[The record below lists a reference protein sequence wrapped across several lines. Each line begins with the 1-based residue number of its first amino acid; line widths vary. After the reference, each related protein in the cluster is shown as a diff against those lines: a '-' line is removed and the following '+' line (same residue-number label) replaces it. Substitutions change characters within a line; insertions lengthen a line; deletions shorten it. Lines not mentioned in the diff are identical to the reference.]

1 MDLSSLTPDKQV
13 KLQYWLDVIRQCRAS
28 GLTNQI
34 WCEQHDISLKSYYY
48 WLSKIRKLAL
58 EELPRKKNGIHMC
71 TDQQSTALT
80 ESPAEF
86 AELSLPDRN
95 ISRSTPAAMLGE
107 LSHVEKIYIRCGYTD
122 MRKQLNG
129 LLDIIQYN
137 FKLDPYSNSLFL
149 FCGKRADRIKAVHY
163 EGDGFCLLYKR
174 YENGRLQWPRTGE
187 EAKQISDQQLRWLL
201 VVYRDWLVHIVH
213 RLKLELLKQRYLHID
228 ETHVQVLKE
237 PGRKNTSDSYMWVY
251 CSIRDAVNP
260 IRYFEYQ
267 PGRSGKY
274 PEAFLREYEGYIH
287 TDAYSGYNAVSGV
300 KRCLCYTHLRRAFV
314 EALPPDQK
322 KKERLIREKP
332 LLEAF
337 WSWAEKSAI
346 GELPKSKLSKAF
358 HYALNNREGFWNYLE
373 DGNCSISNSLAE
385 NCIRPFVI
393 GRKNW
398 LFSGSPKGAEAS
410 AGIYTLVETAK
421 ANGLAPMKY
430 IKYIL
435 SDMPGSAFLEHP
447 EYLDDYLPWNPLVK
461 EFCR

>member
-71 TDQQSTALT
+71 TDQQLTALT

-129 LLDIIQYN
+129 LLDIIHYN

-237 PGRKNTSDSYMWVY
+237 
-251 CSIRDAVNP
+251 
-260 IRYFEYQ
+260 

-410 AGIYTLVETAK
+410 AGIYTLFYLTLTAK
-421 ANGLAPMKY
+421 A
-430 IKYIL
+430 
-435 SDMPGSAFLEHP
+435 
-447 EYLDDYLPWNPLVK
+447 
-461 EFCR
+461 